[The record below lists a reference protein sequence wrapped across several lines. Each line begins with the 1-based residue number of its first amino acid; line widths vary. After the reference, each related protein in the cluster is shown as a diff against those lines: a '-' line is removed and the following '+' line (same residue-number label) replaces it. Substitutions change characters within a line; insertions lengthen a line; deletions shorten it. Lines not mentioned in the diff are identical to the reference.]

1 MFIGNNYL
9 SEIFLPVKIT
19 KHEIVVQNIIQCC
32 GYNVKVY
39 AAVGD
44 ESEKKS
50 EYEIVVINPK
60 GIVKQ
65 YTLNQNYPN
74 PFNPTTTIQ
83 YSIKTPLNPPF
94 DKGGNTRGVFVN
106 LKVYDVL
113 GREVAVLV
121 NKRQKAGNYEVTFDA
136 SNLPSGLYLYR
147 LTAGKFSQTR
157 KMLLLK

>member
-19 KHEIVVQNIIQCC
+19 KHEIVVQNIILCC
-32 GYNVKVY
+32 GCNVKVY
-39 AAVGD
+39 TAVGD
-44 ESEKKS
+44 KSEKKS

-74 PFNPTTTIQ
+74 PFNPTTTIS
-83 YSIKTPLNPPF
+83 YSIPTVKTQNFASPQDNVRLI
-94 DKGGNTRGVFVN
+94 
-106 LKVYDVL
+106 VYDVL